1 MFSEKIYKRI
11 QDMQTAPKTFL
22 ERIKFIGPS
31 VIVTG
36 SVVGSGSI
44 VMTPLLGAAAGFL
57 LLWWLLLSMWSKPII
72 QAEISRYIVVTK
84 KTFLEAFAD
93 MPGFKTTIQGKT
105 TSWLVWFMFI
115 GVIPSIAGMG
125 GLAGAVAEAGNTM
138 FPILSTEAWVAISC
152 LLTWLLLYFGSY
164 KSLERTLLVMVIFFS
179 FMTLVIAIAMQS
191 TEYQV
196 NFDQISQGLSF
207 SFPTEY
213 LPLALAVFGFTG
225 ISYGEIMAYTY
236 WCLEKG
242 YADNTGN
249 DIEETKH
256 WIKTMQTDVW
266 VTVFFITLG
275 TLPFFF
281 LGAGVLN
288 NVPELQ
294 ESLATSSFWDV
305 DVISSLQN
313 MFSLV
318 LGGWAKWLFII
329 LAFFVLFSTL
339 LSGTAAFTRTI
350 SDYLI
355 SMGLVKERTDTR
367 KKLIKL
373 VAFVIPFLSGLF
385 YFILPN
391 PITLLLIAG
400 IWAAMGLPIVNIGA
414 LYLVNKLEPA
424 LQPKVSTKVILWA
437 SLILQLCLAGLIVYD
452 IGLNF

>member
-1 MFSEKIYKRI
+1 MR
-11 QDMQTAPKTFL
+11 TAPKTFK
-22 ERIKFIGPS
+22 ERLKFIGPS

-72 QAEISRYIVVTK
+72 QAEISRYVVVTK

-138 FPILSTEAWVAISC
+138 FPLLSTEVWVFISC
-152 LLTWLLLYFGSY
+152 LITWLLLYFGSY
-164 KSLERTLLVMVIFFS
+164 RSLERTLLAMVLFFS
-179 FMTLVIAIAMQS
+179 FMTLIIALAMQS

-196 NFDQISQGLSF
+196 NLNQISEGLSF
-207 SFPTEY
+207 SFPTEH

-242 YADNTGN
+242 YAENTGN
-249 DIEETKH
+249 DIEEKKH

-355 SMGLVKERTDTR
+355 SMGLVREKTDTR
-367 KKLIKL
+367 TKLIKL
-373 VAFVIPFLSGLF
+373 IAFVIPFLSGLF

-424 LQPKVSTKVILWA
+424 LQPKISTKVILWV
-437 SLILQLCLAGLIVYD
+437 SLVLQLSLAGLIVYD
-452 IGLNF
+452 IGSNF

>member
-1 MFSEKIYKRI
+1 
-11 QDMQTAPKTFL
+11 MQEAPKTFL
-22 ERIKFIGPS
+22 ERIKYIGPS

-72 QAEISRYIVVTK
+72 QAEISRYIVVTR

-115 GVIPSIAGMG
+115 GVVPSIAGMG

-138 FPILSTEAWVAISC
+138 FPFLSTEIWVAISC

-164 KSLERTLLVMVIFFS
+164 KSLERTLLIMVLFFS
-179 FMTLVIAIAMQS
+179 FLTMIIAISMQS

-196 NFDQISQGLSF
+196 NLNQISQGLSF

-242 YADNTGN
+242 YADNSGG
-249 DIEETKH
+249 DVEETKH

-294 ESLATSSFWDV
+294 EALATGSFWDV

-355 SMGLVKERTDTR
+355 SMGLVKEKKDTR
-367 KKLIKL
+367 KSLIKL

-414 LYLVNKLEPA
+414 LYLVNKLDPA
-424 LQPKVSTKVILWA
+424 LQPKLSTKIILWV
-437 SLILQLCLAGLIVYD
+437 SLFLQLSLAVLIVYD
-452 IGLNF
+452 ISLSF

>member
-1 MFSEKIYKRI
+1 
-11 QDMQTAPKTFL
+11 MQEAPKTFL
-22 ERIKFIGPS
+22 ERLKFIGPS
-31 VIVTG
+31 VVVTG

-44 VMTPLLGAAAGFL
+44 VMTPLLGAAAGFM

-72 QAEISRYIVVTK
+72 QAEIARYIVVSK

-105 TSWLVWFMFI
+105 TSWLVWYMFI

-138 FPILSTEAWVAISC
+138 FPFLTVEIWVVISC
-152 LLTWLLLYFGSY
+152 LVTWMLLYFGSY
-164 KSLERTLLVMVIFFS
+164 KSLEKTLLVMVLFFS
-179 FMTLVIAIAMQS
+179 FMTMIIAIAMQS
-191 TEYQV
+191 TDYQV
-196 NFDQISQGLSF
+196 SVAQVSSGLSF
-207 SFPTEY
+207 SFPSGY

-242 YADNTGN
+242 YAENSGN
-249 DIEETKH
+249 NVEETKH

-281 LGAGVLN
+281 LGAGVLY

-294 ESLATSSFWDV
+294 QALATSSFWDI

-318 LGGWAKWLFII
+318 LGGWAKWLFIV

-355 SMGLVKERTDTR
+355 SMGLVKEQANTR

-373 VAFVIPFLSGLF
+373 IAFLIPFLSGLF
-385 YFILPN
+385 YFVLPN
-391 PITLLLIAG
+391 PFTLLLIAG

-414 LYLVNKLEPA
+414 LYLVNKLEPE
-424 LQPKVSTKVILWA
+424 LQPKITTKFILWA
-437 SLILQLCLAGLIVYD
+437 SLVLQLSMAVLIIDDILLA
-452 IGLNF
+452 F

>member
-1 MFSEKIYKRI
+1 
-11 QDMQTAPKTFL
+11 MQEAPKTFL
-22 ERIKFIGPS
+22 ERLKFIGPS
-31 VIVTG
+31 VVVTG

-44 VMTPLLGAAAGFL
+44 VMTPLLGAAAGFM

-72 QAEISRYIVVTK
+72 QAEIARYIVVSK

-138 FPILSTEAWVAISC
+138 FPFLTVEIWVVISC
-152 LLTWLLLYFGSY
+152 LVTWMLLYFGSY
-164 KSLERTLLVMVIFFS
+164 KSLEKTLLVMVLFFS
-179 FMTLVIAIAMQS
+179 FMTMIIAIAMQS
-191 TEYQV
+191 TDYQV
-196 NFDQISQGLSF
+196 SVAQISSGLSF
-207 SFPTEY
+207 SFPSEY

-242 YADNTGN
+242 YAENSGN
-249 DIEETKH
+249 NVEETKH

-281 LGAGVLN
+281 LGAGVLYN
-288 NVPELQ
+288 IPELQ
-294 ESLATSSFWDV
+294 QALATSSFWDI

-318 LGGWAKWLFII
+318 LGGWAKWLFIV

-355 SMGLVKERTDTR
+355 SMGLVKEQANTR

-373 VAFVIPFLSGLF
+373 IAFLIPFLSGLF
-385 YFILPN
+385 YFVLPN
-391 PITLLLIAG
+391 PFTLLLIAG

-414 LYLVNKLEPA
+414 LYLVNKLEPE
-424 LQPKVSTKVILWA
+424 LQPKITTKFILWA
-437 SLILQLCLAGLIVYD
+437 SLVLQLSMAVLIIDDILLA
-452 IGLNF
+452 F

>member
-1 MFSEKIYKRI
+1 
-11 QDMQTAPKTFL
+11 MQEAPKTFL
-22 ERIKFIGPS
+22 ERLKFIGPS
-31 VIVTG
+31 VVVTG

-44 VMTPLLGAAAGFL
+44 VMTPLLGAAAGFM

-72 QAEISRYIVVTK
+72 QAEIARYIVVTK

-138 FPILSTEAWVAISC
+138 FPFLTVEIWVVISC
-152 LLTWLLLYFGSY
+152 LVTWILLYFGSY
-164 KSLERTLLVMVIFFS
+164 KSLEKTLLVMVLFFS
-179 FMTLVIAIAMQS
+179 FMTMIIAIAMQS
-191 TEYQV
+191 TDYQV
-196 NFDQISQGLSF
+196 SAEQVSSGLTF
-207 SFPTEY
+207 SFPSGY

-242 YADNTGN
+242 YAENSGN
-249 DIEETKH
+249 NVEETKH

-281 LGAGVLN
+281 LGAGVLYN
-288 NVPELQ
+288 IPELQ
-294 ESLATSSFWDV
+294 QSLATSSFWDI

-318 LGGWAKWLFII
+318 LGGWAKWLFIV

-355 SMGLVKERTDTR
+355 SMGLVKEHADTR

-373 VAFVIPFLSGLF
+373 IAFVIPFLSGLF
-385 YFILPN
+385 YFVLPN
-391 PITLLLIAG
+391 PFTLLLIAG

-414 LYLVNKLEPA
+414 LYLVNKLEPE
-424 LQPKVSTKVILWA
+424 LQPKVTTKLILWG
-437 SLILQLCLAGLIVYD
+437 SLVLQLSMAVLIIDDILLA
-452 IGLNF
+452 F

>member
-1 MFSEKIYKRI
+1 
-11 QDMQTAPKTFL
+11 MQEAPKTFL
-22 ERIKFIGPS
+22 ERLKFIGPS
-31 VIVTG
+31 VVVTG

-44 VMTPLLGAAAGFL
+44 VMTPLLGAAAGFM

-72 QAEISRYIVVTK
+72 QAEIARYIVVSK

-115 GVIPSIAGMG
+115 GVVPSIAGMG

-138 FPILSTEAWVAISC
+138 FPFITVETWVVISC
-152 LLTWLLLYFGSY
+152 LVTWMLLYFGSY
-164 KSLERTLLVMVIFFS
+164 KSLEKTLLVMVLFFS
-179 FMTLVIAIAMQS
+179 FMTMIIAIAMQS
-191 TEYQV
+191 TDYQV
-196 NFDQISQGLSF
+196 SVAQVSSGLSF
-207 SFPTEY
+207 SFPSGY

-242 YADNTGN
+242 YAENSGN
-249 DIEETKH
+249 NVEETKH

-281 LGAGVLN
+281 LGAGVLY

-294 ESLATSSFWDV
+294 QALATGSFWDI

-355 SMGLVKERTDTR
+355 SMGLVKEQANTR

-373 VAFVIPFLSGLF
+373 IAFLIPFLSGLF
-385 YFILPN
+385 YFVLPN
-391 PITLLLIAG
+391 PFTLLLIAG

-414 LYLVNKLEPA
+414 LYLVNKLEPE
-424 LQPKVSTKVILWA
+424 LQPKITTKFILWA
-437 SLILQLCLAGLIVYD
+437 SLVLQLSMAVLIIDDILLA
-452 IGLNF
+452 F

>member
-1 MFSEKIYKRI
+1 MRI
-11 QDMQTAPKTFL
+11 APKTFK
-22 ERIKFIGPS
+22 ERLKFIGPS

-72 QAEISRYIVVTK
+72 QAEISRYVVVTK

-138 FPILSTEAWVAISC
+138 FPLLSTEVWVFISC
-152 LLTWLLLYFGSY
+152 LITWLLLYFGSY
-164 KSLERTLLVMVIFFS
+164 RSLERTLLAMVLFFS
-179 FMTLVIAIAMQS
+179 FMTLIIALAMQS

-196 NFDQISQGLSF
+196 NFNQISEGLSF
-207 SFPTEY
+207 SLPTEY

-242 YADNTGN
+242 YAENTGN
-249 DIEETKH
+249 DIEEKKH

-355 SMGLVKERTDTR
+355 SMGLVREKTDTR
-367 KKLIKL
+367 TKLIKL

-424 LQPKVSTKVILWA
+424 LQPKVSTKVILWV
-437 SLILQLCLAGLIVYD
+437 SLVLQLSLAGLIVYD

>member
-1 MFSEKIYKRI
+1 
-11 QDMQTAPKTFL
+11 MQEAPKTFL
-22 ERIKFIGPS
+22 ERLKFIGPS
-31 VIVTG
+31 VVVTG

-44 VMTPLLGAAAGFL
+44 VMTPLLGAAAGFM

-72 QAEISRYIVVTK
+72 QAEIARYIVVSK

-138 FPILSTEAWVAISC
+138 FPFLTVEIWVVISC
-152 LLTWLLLYFGSY
+152 LVTWMLLYFGSY
-164 KSLERTLLVMVIFFS
+164 KSLEKTLLAMVLFFS
-179 FMTLVIAIAMQS
+179 FMTMIIAIAMQS
-191 TEYQV
+191 TDYQV
-196 NFDQISQGLSF
+196 SVAQVSSGLSF
-207 SFPTEY
+207 SFPSGY

-242 YADNTGN
+242 YAENSGN
-249 DIEETKH
+249 NVEETKH

-281 LGAGVLN
+281 LGAGVLYN
-288 NVPELQ
+288 IPELQ
-294 ESLATSSFWDV
+294 QALATSSFWDI

-318 LGGWAKWLFII
+318 LGGWAKWLFIV

-355 SMGLVKERTDTR
+355 SMGLVKEQANTR

-373 VAFVIPFLSGLF
+373 IAFLIPFLSGLF
-385 YFILPN
+385 YFVLPN
-391 PITLLLIAG
+391 PFTLLLIAG

-414 LYLVNKLEPA
+414 LYLVNKLEPE
-424 LQPKVSTKVILWA
+424 LQPKITTKFILWA
-437 SLILQLCLAGLIVYD
+437 SLVLQLSMAVLIIDDILLA
-452 IGLNF
+452 F

>member
-1 MFSEKIYKRI
+1 
-11 QDMQTAPKTFL
+11 MQEAPKTFL
-22 ERIKFIGPS
+22 ERLKFIGPS
-31 VIVTG
+31 VVVTG

-44 VMTPLLGAAAGFL
+44 VMTPLLGAAAGFM

-72 QAEISRYIVVTK
+72 QAEIARYIVVSK

-138 FPILSTEAWVAISC
+138 FPFLTVEIWVVISC
-152 LLTWLLLYFGSY
+152 LVTWMLLYFGSY
-164 KSLERTLLVMVIFFS
+164 KSLEKTLLVMVLFFS
-179 FMTLVIAIAMQS
+179 FMTMIIAIAMQS
-191 TEYQV
+191 TDYQV
-196 NFDQISQGLSF
+196 SVAQVSSGLSF
-207 SFPTEY
+207 SFPSEY

-242 YADNTGN
+242 YAENSGN
-249 DIEETKH
+249 NVEETKH

-281 LGAGVLN
+281 LGAGVLY

-294 ESLATSSFWDV
+294 QTLATSSFWDI

-318 LGGWAKWLFII
+318 LGGWAKWLFIV

-355 SMGLVKERTDTR
+355 SMGLVKEQANTR

-373 VAFVIPFLSGLF
+373 IAFLIPFLSGLF
-385 YFILPN
+385 YFVLPN
-391 PITLLLIAG
+391 PFTLLLIAG

-414 LYLVNKLEPA
+414 LYLVNKLEPE
-424 LQPKVSTKVILWA
+424 LQPKITTKFILWA
-437 SLILQLCLAGLIVYD
+437 SLVLQLSMAVLIIDDILLA
-452 IGLNF
+452 F

>member
-1 MFSEKIYKRI
+1 
-11 QDMQTAPKTFL
+11 MQEAPKTFL
-22 ERIKFIGPS
+22 ERLKFIGPS
-31 VIVTG
+31 VVVTG

-44 VMTPLLGAAAGFL
+44 VMTPLLGAAAGFM

-72 QAEISRYIVVTK
+72 QAEIARYIVVSK

-138 FPILSTEAWVAISC
+138 FPFLTVEIWVVISC
-152 LLTWLLLYFGSY
+152 LVTWMLLYFGSY
-164 KSLERTLLVMVIFFS
+164 KSLEKTLLVMVLFFS
-179 FMTLVIAIAMQS
+179 FMTMIIAIAMQS
-191 TEYQV
+191 TDYQV
-196 NFDQISQGLSF
+196 SVAQVSSGLSF
-207 SFPTEY
+207 SFPSKH

-242 YADNTGN
+242 YAENSGN
-249 DIEETKH
+249 NVEETKH

-281 LGAGVLN
+281 LGAGVLYN
-288 NVPELQ
+288 IPELQ
-294 ESLATSSFWDV
+294 QALATSSFWDI

-318 LGGWAKWLFII
+318 LGGWAKWLFIV

-355 SMGLVKERTDTR
+355 SMGLVKEQANTR

-373 VAFVIPFLSGLF
+373 IAFLIPFLSGLF
-385 YFILPN
+385 YFVLPN
-391 PITLLLIAG
+391 PFTLLLIAG

-414 LYLVNKLEPA
+414 LYLVNKLEPE
-424 LQPKVSTKVILWA
+424 LQPKITTKFILWA
-437 SLILQLCLAGLIVYD
+437 SLVLQLSMAVLIIDDILLA
-452 IGLNF
+452 F

>member
-1 MFSEKIYKRI
+1 
-11 QDMQTAPKTFL
+11 MQKAPKTFF
-22 ERIKFIGPS
+22 ERIKYIGPS

-138 FPILSTEAWVAISC
+138 FPLLSIELWVAISC
-152 LLTWLLLYFGSY
+152 LFTWLLLYYGSY
-164 KSLERTLLVMVIFFS
+164 KSLEKTLLVMVLFFS
-179 FMTLVIAIAMQS
+179 FMTMVIAIAMQS

-196 NFDQISQGLSF
+196 NIAQISQGLSF

-242 YADNTGN
+242 YADSIGE
-249 DIEETKH
+249 DIKETKN

-355 SMGLVKERTDTR
+355 SMGLVKELTDTR
-367 KKLIKL
+367 QGLIKI
-373 VAFVIPFLSGLF
+373 VAFIIPFLSGLF
-385 YFILPN
+385 YFVLPN

-414 LYLVNKLEPA
+414 LYLVNKLDPE
-424 LQPKVSTKVILWA
+424 LQPRLFTKVILWG
-437 SLILQLCLAGLIVYD
+437 SLILQLSLAILIVYD
-452 IGLNF
+452 ISLSF

>member
-1 MFSEKIYKRI
+1 
-11 QDMQTAPKTFL
+11 MQTAPKTFL

-138 FPILSTEAWVAISC
+138 FPLLSTEAWVVISC

-196 NFDQISQGLSF
+196 SFDQISQGLSF

-355 SMGLVKERTDTR
+355 SMGLVRERTDTR

>member
-1 MFSEKIYKRI
+1 M
-11 QDMQTAPKTFL
+11 
-22 ERIKFIGPS
+22 
-31 VIVTG
+31 V
-36 SVVGSGSI
+36 
-44 VMTPLLGAAAGFL
+44 LLYV
-57 LLWWLLLSMWSKPII
+57 S
-72 QAEISRYIVVTK
+72 K

-138 FPILSTEAWVAISC
+138 FPFLTVEIWVVISC
-152 LLTWLLLYFGSY
+152 LVTWILLYFGSY
-164 KSLERTLLVMVIFFS
+164 KSLEKTLLVMVLFFS
-179 FMTLVIAIAMQS
+179 FMTMIIAIAMQS
-191 TEYQV
+191 TDYQV
-196 NFDQISQGLSF
+196 SAAQVSSGLSF
-207 SFPTEY
+207 SFPSGY

-242 YADNTGN
+242 YAENSGN
-249 DIEETKH
+249 NVEETKH

-281 LGAGVLN
+281 LGAGVLYN
-288 NVPELQ
+288 IPELQ
-294 ESLATSSFWDV
+294 QSLATSSFWDI

-355 SMGLVKERTDTR
+355 SMGLVKEQPNTR

-373 VAFVIPFLSGLF
+373 IAFLIPFLSGLF
-385 YFILPN
+385 YFVLPN
-391 PITLLLIAG
+391 PFTLLLIAG

-414 LYLVNKLEPA
+414 LYLVNKLEPE
-424 LQPKVSTKVILWA
+424 LQPRITTKFILWG
-437 SLILQLCLAGLIVYD
+437 SLVLQLSMAVLIIDDILLA
-452 IGLNF
+452 F

>member
-1 MFSEKIYKRI
+1 
-11 QDMQTAPKTFL
+11 MQTAPKTFK
-22 ERIKFIGPS
+22 ERLKFIGPS

-72 QAEISRYIVVTK
+72 QAEISRYVVVTR

-138 FPILSTEAWVAISC
+138 FPLLSTEVWVFISC
-152 LLTWLLLYFGSY
+152 LITWLLLYFGSY
-164 KSLERTLLVMVIFFS
+164 RSLEKTLLAMVLFFS
-179 FMTLVIAIAMQS
+179 FMTLVIALSMQS

-196 NFDQISQGLSF
+196 NLNQISEGLSF
-207 SFPTEY
+207 SLPTEY

-242 YADNTGN
+242 YAEDTNN
-249 DIEETKH
+249 DIEEKKH

-355 SMGLVKERTDTR
+355 SMGLVREKTDTR
-367 KKLIKL
+367 TKLIKL
-373 VAFVIPFLSGLF
+373 IAFVIPFLSGLF

-400 IWAAMGLPIVNIGA
+400 IWAAIGLPIVNIGA

-424 LQPKVSTKVILWA
+424 LQPKVSTKVILWV
-437 SLILQLCLAGLIVYD
+437 SLVLQLSLAGLIVYD

>member
-1 MFSEKIYKRI
+1 MHK
-11 QDMQTAPKTFL
+11 APKTFI
-22 ERIKFIGPS
+22 ERLKFIGPS

-72 QAEISRYIVVTK
+72 QAEISRYVVVTK

-105 TSWLVWFMFI
+105 TSWLVWFMFL

-138 FPILSTEAWVAISC
+138 LPLLSIEGWVVVSC

-164 KSLERTLLVMVIFFS
+164 KSLEKTLLVMVLFFS
-179 FMTLVIAIAMQS
+179 FMTLIIAISMQS

-196 NFDQISQGLSF
+196 SFTQISQGLTF

-242 YADNTGN
+242 YANNSGN
-249 DIEETKH
+249 DLEETKH
-256 WIKTMQTDVW
+256 WIRTMQTDVW

-355 SMGLVKERTDTR
+355 SMGLVKEKIDTR
-367 KKLIKL
+367 GKLIKL
-373 VAFVIPFLSGLF
+373 IAFLIPFLSGLF

-414 LYLVNKLEPA
+414 LYLINKLDPV
-424 LQPKVSTKVILWA
+424 LQPKIGTIIILWM
-437 SLILQLCLAGLIVYD
+437 SLVLQLILAVLIVYD
-452 IGLNF
+452 ISLNF

>member
-1 MFSEKIYKRI
+1 
-11 QDMQTAPKTFL
+11 MQTAPKTFL

-72 QAEISRYIVVTK
+72 QAEISRYIVVTN

-138 FPILSTEAWVAISC
+138 FPLLSTEAWVVISC

-288 NVPELQ
+288 NVPQLQ

-355 SMGLVKERTDTR
+355 SMGLVREGTNTR

-424 LQPKVSTKVILWA
+424 LQPKVITKVILWA
-437 SLILQLCLAGLIVYD
+437 SLILQLFLAGLIVYD

>member
-1 MFSEKIYKRI
+1 
-11 QDMQTAPKTFL
+11 MQTAPKTFK
-22 ERIKFIGPS
+22 ERLKFIGPS

-72 QAEISRYIVVTK
+72 QAEISRYVVVTR

-138 FPILSTEAWVAISC
+138 FPLLSTEVWVFISC
-152 LLTWLLLYFGSY
+152 LITWLLLYFGSY
-164 KSLERTLLVMVIFFS
+164 RSLEKTLLAMVLFFS
-179 FMTLVIAIAMQS
+179 FMTLIIALAMQS

-196 NFDQISQGLSF
+196 NLNQISEGLTF
-207 SFPTEY
+207 SLPTEY

-242 YADNTGN
+242 YAEDTDN
-249 DIEETKH
+249 DIEEKKH

-355 SMGLVKERTDTR
+355 SMGLVKEKTDTR
-367 KKLIKL
+367 TKLIKL
-373 VAFVIPFLSGLF
+373 IAFVIPFLSGLF

-424 LQPKVSTKVILWA
+424 LQPKVSTKVILWV
-437 SLILQLCLAGLIVYD
+437 SLVLQLSLAGLIVYD

>member
-1 MFSEKIYKRI
+1 MHK
-11 QDMQTAPKTFL
+11 APKTFI
-22 ERIKFIGPS
+22 ERLKFIGPS

-72 QAEISRYIVVTK
+72 QAEISRYVVVTK

-105 TSWLVWFMFI
+105 TSWLVWFMFL

-138 FPILSTEAWVAISC
+138 LPLLSIEGWVVVSC

-164 KSLERTLLVMVIFFS
+164 KSLEKTLLVMVLFFS
-179 FMTLVIAIAMQS
+179 FMTLIIAISMQS

-196 NFDQISQGLSF
+196 SFNQISQGLTF

-242 YADNTGN
+242 YANNSGN
-249 DIEETKH
+249 DLEETKH
-256 WIKTMQTDVW
+256 WIRTMQTDVW

-355 SMGLVKERTDTR
+355 SMGLVKEKIDTR
-367 KKLIKL
+367 GKLIKL
-373 VAFVIPFLSGLF
+373 IAFLIPFLSGLF

-414 LYLVNKLEPA
+414 LYLINKLDPV
-424 LQPKVSTKVILWA
+424 LQPKIGTIIILWM
-437 SLILQLCLAGLIVYD
+437 SLVLQLFLAVLIVYD
-452 IGLNF
+452 ISLNF

>member
-1 MFSEKIYKRI
+1 
-11 QDMQTAPKTFL
+11 MQTAPKTFK
-22 ERIKFIGPS
+22 ERLKFIGPS

-72 QAEISRYIVVTK
+72 QAEISRYVVVTK

-138 FPILSTEAWVAISC
+138 FPLLSTEVWVFISC
-152 LLTWLLLYFGSY
+152 LITWLLLYFGSY
-164 KSLERTLLVMVIFFS
+164 RSLERTLLAMVLFFS
-179 FMTLVIAIAMQS
+179 FMTLIIALAMQS

-196 NFDQISQGLSF
+196 NLNQISEGLSF
-207 SFPTEY
+207 SLPTEY

-242 YADNTGN
+242 YAENTGN
-249 DIEETKH
+249 DIEEKKH

-266 VTVFFITLG
+266 ITVFFITLG

-355 SMGLVKERTDTR
+355 SMGLVKEKTDTR
-367 KKLIKL
+367 TKLIKL
-373 VAFVIPFLSGLF
+373 IAFVIPFLSGLF

-424 LQPKVSTKVILWA
+424 LQPKVSTKVILWV
-437 SLILQLCLAGLIVYD
+437 SLVLQLSLAGLIVYD

>member
-1 MFSEKIYKRI
+1 
-11 QDMQTAPKTFL
+11 MQEAPKTFL
-22 ERIKFIGPS
+22 ERLKFIGPS
-31 VIVTG
+31 VVVTG

-44 VMTPLLGAAAGFL
+44 VMTPLLGAAAGFM

-72 QAEISRYIVVTK
+72 QAEIARYIVVSK

-138 FPILSTEAWVAISC
+138 FPFLTVEIWVVISC
-152 LLTWLLLYFGSY
+152 LVTWMLLYFGSY
-164 KSLERTLLVMVIFFS
+164 KSLEKTLLVMVLFFS
-179 FMTLVIAIAMQS
+179 FMTMIIAIAMQS
-191 TEYQV
+191 TDYQV
-196 NFDQISQGLSF
+196 SIAQVSSGLSF
-207 SFPTEY
+207 SFPSGY

-242 YADNTGN
+242 YAENSGN
-249 DIEETKH
+249 NVEETKH

-281 LGAGVLN
+281 LGAGVLYN
-288 NVPELQ
+288 IPELQ
-294 ESLATSSFWDV
+294 QALATSSFWDI

-318 LGGWAKWLFII
+318 LGGWAKWLFIV

-355 SMGLVKERTDTR
+355 SMGLVKEQANTR

-373 VAFVIPFLSGLF
+373 IAFLIPFLSGLF
-385 YFILPN
+385 YFVLPN
-391 PITLLLIAG
+391 PFTLLLIAG

-414 LYLVNKLEPA
+414 LYLVNKLEPE
-424 LQPKVSTKVILWA
+424 LQPKITTKFILWA
-437 SLILQLCLAGLIVYD
+437 SLVLQLSMAVLIIDDILLA
-452 IGLNF
+452 F

>member
-1 MFSEKIYKRI
+1 
-11 QDMQTAPKTFL
+11 MQKAPKTFI
-22 ERIKFIGPS
+22 ERLKFIGPS

-72 QAEISRYIVVTK
+72 QAEISRYVVVTK

-105 TSWLVWFMFI
+105 TSWLVWFMFL

-138 FPILSTEAWVAISC
+138 LPLLSIEGWVVISC

-164 KSLERTLLVMVIFFS
+164 KSLEKTLLVMVLFFS
-179 FMTLVIAIAMQS
+179 FMTLIIAISMQS

-196 NFDQISQGLSF
+196 SFTQISQGLTF
-207 SFPTEY
+207 SFPKEY

-242 YADNTGN
+242 YANNSGN
-249 DIEETKH
+249 DLEETKH
-256 WIKTMQTDVW
+256 WIRTMQTDVW

-294 ESLATSSFWDV
+294 ESLAISSFWDV

-355 SMGLVKERTDTR
+355 SMGLVKEKIDTR
-367 KKLIKL
+367 RKLIKL
-373 VAFVIPFLSGLF
+373 IAFLIPFLSGLF

-414 LYLVNKLEPA
+414 LYLINKLDPV
-424 LQPKVSTKVILWA
+424 LQPKIGTVIILWM
-437 SLILQLCLAGLIVYD
+437 SLVLQLFLAVLIVYD
-452 IGLNF
+452 ISLNF

>member
-1 MFSEKIYKRI
+1 
-11 QDMQTAPKTFL
+11 MQKAPKTFI
-22 ERIKFIGPS
+22 ERLKFIGPS

-72 QAEISRYIVVTK
+72 QAEISRYVVVTK

-105 TSWLVWFMFI
+105 TSWLVWFMFL

-138 FPILSTEAWVAISC
+138 LPLLSIEGWVVVSC

-164 KSLERTLLVMVIFFS
+164 KSLEKTLLVMVLFFS
-179 FMTLVIAIAMQS
+179 FMTLIIAISMQS

-196 NFDQISQGLSF
+196 SFNQISQGLTF

-242 YADNTGN
+242 YANNSGN
-249 DIEETKH
+249 DLEETKH
-256 WIKTMQTDVW
+256 WIRTMQTDVW

-355 SMGLVKERTDTR
+355 SMGLVKEKIDTR
-367 KKLIKL
+367 GKLIKL
-373 VAFVIPFLSGLF
+373 IAFLIPFLSGLF

-414 LYLVNKLEPA
+414 LYLINKLDPV
-424 LQPKVSTKVILWA
+424 LQPKIGTIIILWM
-437 SLILQLCLAGLIVYD
+437 SLVLQLFLAVLIVYD
-452 IGLNF
+452 ISLNF

>member
-1 MFSEKIYKRI
+1 MHE
-11 QDMQTAPKTFL
+11 APKTFF
-22 ERIKFIGPS
+22 ERLKFIGPS
-31 VIVTG
+31 VVVTG

-44 VMTPLLGAAAGFL
+44 VMTPLLGAAAGFM

-72 QAEISRYIVVTK
+72 QAEIARYVVVTK

-138 FPILSTEAWVAISC
+138 FPFLTVEIWVVISC
-152 LLTWLLLYFGSY
+152 LVTWILLYFGSY
-164 KSLERTLLVMVIFFS
+164 KSLEKTLLVMVLFFS
-179 FMTLVIAIAMQS
+179 FMTMVIAIAMQS
-191 TEYQV
+191 TDYQV
-196 NFDQISQGLSF
+196 SAVQVSSGLSF
-207 SFPTEY
+207 SFPSGY

-242 YADNTGN
+242 YAENSGN
-249 DIEETKH
+249 NVEETKH

-281 LGAGVLN
+281 LGAGVLYN
-288 NVPELQ
+288 IPELQ
-294 ESLATSSFWDV
+294 QSLATSSFWDI

-318 LGGWAKWLFII
+318 LGGWAKWLFIV

-355 SMGLVKERTDTR
+355 SMGLVKEQADTR

-373 VAFVIPFLSGLF
+373 IAFVIPFLSGLF
-385 YFILPN
+385 YFVLPN
-391 PITLLLIAG
+391 PFTLLLIAG

-414 LYLVNKLEPA
+414 LYLVNKLEPE
-424 LQPKVSTKVILWA
+424 LQPKVTTKLILWG
-437 SLILQLCLAGLIVYD
+437 SLVLQLSMAVLIIDDILLA
-452 IGLNF
+452 F

>member
-1 MFSEKIYKRI
+1 MHK
-11 QDMQTAPKTFL
+11 APKTFI
-22 ERIKFIGPS
+22 ERLKFIGPS

-72 QAEISRYIVVTK
+72 QAEISRYVVVTK

-105 TSWLVWFMFI
+105 TSWLVWFMFL

-138 FPILSTEAWVAISC
+138 LPLLSIEGWVVVSC

-164 KSLERTLLVMVIFFS
+164 KSLEKTLLLMVLFFS
-179 FMTLVIAIAMQS
+179 FMTLVIAISMQS

-196 NFDQISQGLSF
+196 SFTQISQGLTF

-242 YADNTGN
+242 YANNSGN
-249 DIEETKH
+249 DLEETKH
-256 WIKTMQTDVW
+256 WIRTMQTDVW

-355 SMGLVKERTDTR
+355 SMGLVKEKIDTR
-367 KKLIKL
+367 GKLIKL
-373 VAFVIPFLSGLF
+373 IAFLIPFLSGLF

-414 LYLVNKLEPA
+414 LYLINKLDPV
-424 LQPKVSTKVILWA
+424 LQPKIGTIIILWM
-437 SLILQLCLAGLIVYD
+437 SLVLQLFLAVLIVYD
-452 IGLNF
+452 ISLNF

>member
-1 MFSEKIYKRI
+1 MHK
-11 QDMQTAPKTFL
+11 APKTFI
-22 ERIKFIGPS
+22 ERLKFIGPS

-72 QAEISRYIVVTK
+72 QAEISRYVVVTK

-105 TSWLVWFMFI
+105 TSWLVWFMFL

-138 FPILSTEAWVAISC
+138 LPLLSIEGWVVVSC

-164 KSLERTLLVMVIFFS
+164 KSLEKTLLVMVLFFS
-179 FMTLVIAIAMQS
+179 LMTLIIAISMQS

-196 NFDQISQGLSF
+196 SFTQISQGLTF

-242 YADNTGN
+242 YANNSGN
-249 DIEETKH
+249 DLEETKH
-256 WIKTMQTDVW
+256 WIRTMQTDVW

-355 SMGLVKERTDTR
+355 SMGLVKEKIDTR
-367 KKLIKL
+367 GKLIKL
-373 VAFVIPFLSGLF
+373 IAFLIPFLSGLF

-414 LYLVNKLEPA
+414 LYLINKLDPV
-424 LQPKVSTKVILWA
+424 LQPKIGTIIILWM
-437 SLILQLCLAGLIVYD
+437 SLVLQLFLAVLIVYD
-452 IGLNF
+452 ISLNF

>member
-1 MFSEKIYKRI
+1 
-11 QDMQTAPKTFL
+11 MQAPKTFL

-93 MPGFKTTIQGKT
+93 MPGLKTTIQGKT

-138 FPILSTEAWVAISC
+138 FPFLTVEIWVVISC
-152 LLTWLLLYFGSY
+152 LLTWMLLYFGSY
-164 KSLERTLLVMVIFFS
+164 KSLEKTLLVMVLFFS
-179 FMTLVIAIAMQS
+179 FMTMIIAIAMQS
-191 TEYQV
+191 TEYHV
-196 NFDQISQGLSF
+196 SVDQISQGLSF

-242 YADNTGN
+242 YADNAGN
-249 DIEETKH
+249 DIDETKH

-294 ESLATSSFWDV
+294 ESLATGSFWDV

-355 SMGLVKERTDTR
+355 SMGLVKENTDTR
-367 KKLIKL
+367 QNLIKL
-373 VAFVIPFLSGLF
+373 VAFAIPFLSGLF

-414 LYLVNKLEPA
+414 LYLVNKLEPS
-424 LQPKVSTKVILWA
+424 LQPKITTKIILWV
-437 SLILQLCLAGLIVYD
+437 SLILQLTLALLIIYD

>member
-1 MFSEKIYKRI
+1 MHK
-11 QDMQTAPKTFL
+11 APKTFI
-22 ERIKFIGPS
+22 ERLKFIGPS

-72 QAEISRYIVVTK
+72 QAEISRYVVVTK

-105 TSWLVWFMFI
+105 TSWLVWFMFL

-138 FPILSTEAWVAISC
+138 LPLLSIEGWVVVSC

-164 KSLERTLLVMVIFFS
+164 KSLEKTLLVMVLFFS
-179 FMTLVIAIAMQS
+179 FMTLIIAISMQS

-196 NFDQISQGLSF
+196 SFTQISQGLTF

-242 YADNTGN
+242 YANNSGN
-249 DIEETKH
+249 DLEETKH
-256 WIKTMQTDVW
+256 WIRTMQTDVW

-355 SMGLVKERTDTR
+355 SMGLVKEKIDTR
-367 KKLIKL
+367 GKLIKL
-373 VAFVIPFLSGLF
+373 IAFLIPFLSGLF

-414 LYLVNKLEPA
+414 LYLINKIDPV
-424 LQPKVSTKVILWA
+424 LQPKIGTIIILWM
-437 SLILQLCLAGLIVYD
+437 SLVLQLFLAVLIIYD
-452 IGLNF
+452 ISLNF

>member
-1 MFSEKIYKRI
+1 
-11 QDMQTAPKTFL
+11 MQTAPKTFK
-22 ERIKFIGPS
+22 ERLKFIGPS

-72 QAEISRYIVVTK
+72 QAEISRYVVVTK

-138 FPILSTEAWVAISC
+138 FPLLSTEVWVFISC
-152 LLTWLLLYFGSY
+152 LITWLLLYFGSY
-164 KSLERTLLVMVIFFS
+164 RSLERTLLAMVLFFS
-179 FMTLVIAIAMQS
+179 FMTLIIALAMQS

-196 NFDQISQGLSF
+196 NLNQISEGLSF
-207 SFPTEY
+207 SLPTEY

-242 YADNTGN
+242 YAENTGN
-249 DIEETKH
+249 DIEEKKH

-355 SMGLVKERTDTR
+355 SMGLVREKTDTR
-367 KKLIKL
+367 TKLIKL
-373 VAFVIPFLSGLF
+373 IAFVIPFLSGLF

-424 LQPKVSTKVILWA
+424 LQPKVSTKVILWV
-437 SLILQLCLAGLIVYD
+437 SLVLQLSLAGLIVYD

>member
-1 MFSEKIYKRI
+1 
-11 QDMQTAPKTFL
+11 MQEAPKTFL
-22 ERIKFIGPS
+22 ERLKFIGPS
-31 VIVTG
+31 VVVTG

-44 VMTPLLGAAAGFL
+44 VMTPLLGAAAGFM

-72 QAEISRYIVVTK
+72 QAEIARYIVVSK

-115 GVIPSIAGMG
+115 GVKPSIAGMG

-138 FPILSTEAWVAISC
+138 FPFLTVEIWVVISC
-152 LLTWLLLYFGSY
+152 LVTWMLLYFGSY
-164 KSLERTLLVMVIFFS
+164 KSLEKTLLVMVLFFS
-179 FMTLVIAIAMQS
+179 FMTMIIAIAMQS
-191 TEYQV
+191 TDYQV
-196 NFDQISQGLSF
+196 SVAQVSSGLSF
-207 SFPTEY
+207 SFPSGY

-242 YADNTGN
+242 YAENSGN
-249 DIEETKH
+249 NVEETKH

-281 LGAGVLN
+281 LGAGVLYN
-288 NVPELQ
+288 IPELQ
-294 ESLATSSFWDV
+294 QALATSSFWDI

-329 LAFFVLFSTL
+329 LAFFVLLSTL

-355 SMGLVKERTDTR
+355 SMGLVKEQENTR

-373 VAFVIPFLSGLF
+373 IAFLIPFLSGLF
-385 YFILPN
+385 YFVLPN
-391 PITLLLIAG
+391 PFTLLLIAG

-414 LYLVNKLEPA
+414 LYLVNKLEPE
-424 LQPKVSTKVILWA
+424 LQPRFTTKFILWA
-437 SLILQLCLAGLIVYD
+437 SLVLQLSMAVLIIDDILLA
-452 IGLNF
+452 F

>member
-1 MFSEKIYKRI
+1 
-11 QDMQTAPKTFL
+11 MQKAPKTFL

-138 FPILSTEAWVAISC
+138 FPLLSTEAWVAISC

-164 KSLERTLLVMVIFFS
+164 KSLERTLLIMVIFFS

-256 WIKTMQTDVW
+256 WIRTMQTDVW

-288 NVPELQ
+288 NVPQLQ

-355 SMGLVKERTDTR
+355 SMGLVREGTNTR